1 MTRWTELHFSSK
13 TAQGHVFGG
22 PAQKYF
28 CPILLKAI
36 ILCWLDSK
44 DNILVLIP
52 PIRSIFFPT
61 YPVPCLGGRNQPKG
75 WEGAAVSPPPPLRSN
90 RRLKDYSSS
99 LGQGWL
105 SSSDRKHDAIGG
117 RRTKTL
123 LVNLFLETS
132 FNQRFFHLYIG
143 RSNRDSSKFASAYS
157 EKDAT
162 EKKITLHSTQFR
174 EENNSYCFC

>member
-1 MTRWTELHFSSK
+1 MFSEALPKS
-13 TAQGHVFGG
+13 TSAQYCSR
-22 PAQKYF
+22 PLQT
-28 CPILLKAI
+28 IL
-36 ILCWLDSK
+36 LCWLDSK
-44 DNILVLIP
+44 DNILVLIHQDS
-52 PIRSIFFPT
+52 PIRSIFPT
-61 YPVPCLGGRNQPKG
+61 YPVPCLGGRNQAKG
-75 WEGAAVSPPPPLRSN
+75 WQGAAVSPPPPLRRN

-132 FNQRFFHLYIG
+132 FNQRFFNVYIG
-143 RSNRDSSKFASAYS
+143 RSNRDSSRFASAYS
-157 EKDAT
+157 EKEAIENKFT
-162 EKKITLHSTQFR
+162 FISTQFR